1 MIKFLKIL
9 WNFLNSKVFLYI
21 IVALIAIWLIN
32 TCSNNKDLKRDKI
45 INEQNIA
52 ALNDSIKMEKKKN
65 GEIKASITS
74 YVSSLDELKKLNRDL
89 YNDVK
94 QQKNDIIS
102 LNKTLIRL
110 EQDTKSLSEHVT
122 KINKIPN
129 KVDDST
135 YTIDWELRYNWDK
148 SGNVDI
154 DTINSDINKRTKN
167 YDIYKGTTKIKLSFD
182 GNVIKIMQ
190 NKIYLDLPIDS
201 IINKNIIYNSLTV
214 NNLGTDILSRRTQ
227 IDLKFGHEVVDKK
240 IKFFVESKY
249 PGFSVESMSGYFIDP
264 TESKEIKQLMKKPQW
279 FPGYWSLGLG
289 ASSGYNILTGKP
301 YLGLGVNVSYT
312 LYQW

>member
-1 MIKFLKIL
+1 MYMIKFLKIL

-135 YTIDWELRYNWDK
+135 
-148 SGNVDI
+148 
-154 DTINSDINKRTKN
+154 
-167 YDIYKGTTKIKLSFD
+167 
-182 GNVIKIMQ
+182 
-190 NKIYLDLPIDS
+190 
-201 IINKNIIYNSLTV
+201 
-214 NNLGTDILSRRTQ
+214 
-227 IDLKFGHEVVDKK
+227 
-240 IKFFVESKY
+240 
-249 PGFSVESMSGYFIDP
+249 
-264 TESKEIKQLMKKPQW
+264 
-279 FPGYWSLGLG
+279 
-289 ASSGYNILTGKP
+289 
-301 YLGLGVNVSYT
+301 
-312 LYQW
+312 